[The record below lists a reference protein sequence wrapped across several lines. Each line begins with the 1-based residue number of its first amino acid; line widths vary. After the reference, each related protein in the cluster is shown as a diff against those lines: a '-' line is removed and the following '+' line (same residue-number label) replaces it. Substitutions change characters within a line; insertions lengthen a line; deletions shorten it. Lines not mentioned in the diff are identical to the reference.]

1 MSELT
6 SAAPTAPGQSAPS
19 RAPGPGSDGRPRRLA
34 GLRSSGALLGVV
46 PFFVYT
52 GIFLLVPTLVV
63 IVGAFLGPD
72 NQPTTSSIAALT
84 QPAFLSALKASV
96 ILSAATAVAGA
107 ALGGLLAYAV
117 STAGPD
123 TLLKRFVTSVCGV
136 LAQFGGVA
144 LAFAFMASFGFGGVL
159 ARWAKAAGIDLGSGI
174 WLYEW
179 DKGLMLVYLYF
190 QIPLMLIV
198 FLPAVEGLR
207 PQWREACE
215 TLGGTT
221 WTYWRK
227 VAGPILWPPFVG
239 SMLLLFTNAFSAY
252 ATAAALVSQ
261 GSPLVPLKIAGT
273 FSSEVILGQENIGKA
288 MALAMVVVVAIVM
301 ALYTWLDKRA
311 SRWMQR

>member
-1 MSELT
+1 MVDLT
-6 SAAPTAPGQSAPS
+6 GSAPVASGQPAPIS
-19 RAPGPGSDGRPRRLA
+19 RTPSSRWVRRPV
-34 GLRSSGALLGVV
+34 GAFLGVV
-46 PFFVYT
+46 PFFLYT
-52 GIFLLVPTLVV
+52 GVFLLVPTLVV
-63 IVGAFLGPD
+63 VVGSFLGPG
-72 NQPTTSSIAALT
+72 NRFTTASLAALT
-84 QPAFLSALKASV
+84 QQAFLKALLQSV
-96 ILSAATAVAGA
+96 VLSAVTALVGA
-107 ALGGLLAYAV
+107 VVGSLLAYAV
-117 STAGPD
+117 STAGPES
-123 TLLKRFVTSVCGV
+123 LLKRFVTSVCGV
-136 LAQFGGVA
+136 LAQFGGVT
-144 LAFAFMASFGFGGVL
+144 LAFAFTASFGFGGLLTSWV
-159 ARWAKAAGIDLGSGI
+159 AAAGVDLGSGL

-221 WTYWRK
+221 WTYWRR

-239 SMLLLFTNAFSAY
+239 STLLLFTNAFSAY

-261 GSPLVPLKIAGT
+261 GSPLVPLKIAGAL
-273 FSSEVILGQENIGKA
+273 SSEVILGQENVGKA
-288 MALAMVVVVAIVM
+288 MALSMVVVVALVM